1 MLNLLTKPEKKKIIR
16 EYRVRFW
23 VVAFSLALAG
33 EVISLILLIPPYL
46 SAQSRL
52 NLLDSQSVGLQAQN
66 LTSESSSLGAVVR
79 QTNAY
84 LNAFNSSSTPT
95 GVVKVMQDVV
105 GVKGNSV
112 RFKSLFYKPGN
123 GKQRILISGNANSR
137 QSLLDFDKNI
147 KSLPDVVSV
156 DLPVSNFAQSK
167 DINFSVDI
175 LIDPQKK

>member
-1 MLNLLTKPEKKKIIR
+1 MLNLLTKPEKKKIVR
-16 EYRVRFW
+16 EYRIRFW
-23 VVAFSLALAG
+23 VVAFALALAG

-66 LTSESSSLGAVVR
+66 LTAESSRLGAVVR
-79 QTNAY
+79 QTNVY
-84 LNAFNSSSTPT
+84 LGTLSSSSTPV
-95 GVVKVMQDVV
+95 GVVAAIQNIVSAR
-105 GVKGNSV
+105 GGEV
-112 RFKSLFYKPGN
+112 RFKSFYYKPGN

-137 QSLLDFDKNI
+137 QSLLDFAKNI
-147 KSLPDVVSV
+147 KSLPGVVSV

>member
-23 VVAFSLALAG
+23 VVAFALALAG

-52 NLLDSQSVGLQAQN
+52 NLLDSQSMGLQVKNITA
-66 LTSESSSLGAVVR
+66 ESSRLGAVVR
-79 QTNAY
+79 QTNMY
-84 LNAFNSSSTPT
+84 LNAFNSSSTPI
-95 GVVKVMQDVV
+95 GVARFIQSIVDT
-105 GVKGNSV
+105 KGGSV
-112 RFKSLFYKPGN
+112 RFKSLFYKPGG

-137 QSLLDFDKNI
+137 QSLLDFAKNI
-147 KSLPDVVSV
+147 KSLPGVVSV

-175 LIDPQKK
+175 LVDPQKK